1 MALSRFLRDA
11 GERIVNS
18 LPKIGRDANTGAA
31 LGGYLGRPAVA
42 AVQGAET
49 VGSALRPQA
58 GRIARG
64 AAYAAVGTA
73 GAAVAGTVAAGAGM
87 VAGGAGILYGALGT
101 KAGRAITAG
110 AGMYFGGSV
119 LKGFSEEYQKT
130 PGFNDMS
137 AAGQTA
143 FKSTAFVL
151 GSAMQMKGAFGGAG
165 KLATMAG
172 YGKTGAVLGHIGN
185 LGLSSP
191 AARGAASSTGSF
203 MGSVVKG
210 AAKIPGKAIYGGAE
224 VGGSLLKSAVKTV
237 AYGPRAGLTELGTA
251 GLTMKH
257 PFFGAAAVGGAL
269 GATRAINIPNRQAQ
283 LTPRTQGSTSAMN
296 RGNYQRVSQRSRK
309 RGV

>member
-11 GERIVNS
+11 GERIIDA
-18 LPKIGRDANTGAA
+18 LPRVGRDVNTGAA

-42 AVQGAET
+42 AVEAAENITPQLTVAGLRRAGA
-49 VGSALRPQA
+49 
-58 GRIARG
+58 RIASAG
-64 AAYAAVGTA
+64 ATAMRA
-73 GAAVAGTVAAGAGM
+73 GAAGADM
-87 VAGGAGILYGALGT
+87 VASGIGVAYRALGT
-101 KAGRAITAG
+101 KAGRTITAG
-110 AGMYFGGSV
+110 AGLYFGGEAIKS
-119 LKGFSEEYQKT
+119 FSQEYQKT

-143 FKSTAFVL
+143 FKSTAFML
-151 GSAMQMKGAFGGAG
+151 GSAMQMKGAFGSAG

-191 AARGAASSTGSF
+191 TARQAASSAGSF

-224 VGGSLLKSAVKTV
+224 VGGSLLKSAVKGV
-237 AYGPRAGLTELGTA
+237 AYGPKAGLTELGTA

-257 PFFGAAAVGGAL
+257 PFFGAAAVGGVV
-269 GATRAINIPNRQAQ
+269 GATRAVNIPNRQAQ
-283 LTPRTQGSTSAMN
+283 LTPRTQGSATAMN
-296 RGNYQRVSQRSRK
+296 RGNYQRVSQRSRR